1 MSGMCAVMHF
11 CKGSKG
17 TLLSE
22 WKGLKICEVQWDVGV
37 HVYESQN
44 VSRQLR
50 QVAKWPICLN
60 CKYVDVWKQGA
71 KLGGRTED

>member
-22 WKGLKICEVQWDVGV
+22 WKGLKINEVQWDVGV
-37 HVYESQN
+37 HVYESQK
-44 VSRQLR
+44 VSR
-50 QVAKWPICLN
+50 
-60 CKYVDVWKQGA
+60 
-71 KLGGRTED
+71 